1 MAGLLIVLVAVG
13 LAGLS
18 TAFTLYEAR
27 LACVD
32 VPGEVAVASMPSSG
46 SSLAPDPASPAATL
60 AGIVSRRARCG
71 CGDALE
77 AHRRGACGGCTC
89 TRFNY
94 AGGLVA
100 QAS

>member
-1 MAGLLIVLVAVG
+1 MAALLIVLVAVG

-27 LACVD
+27 LARR
-32 VPGEVAVASMPSSG
+32 PIEISSPEASTPIAVARA
-46 SSLAPDPASPAATL
+46 LEFVPAA
-60 AGIVSRRARCG
+60 APGIISRRARCG

-77 AHRRGACGGCTC
+77 THEDGPCTDCTC
-89 TRFNY
+89 GRFSY

-100 QAS
+100 KAS